1 MNRKFNTFSKL
12 AMVAGVAFLAVACEK
27 EDNDDNLTTTERVYT
42 IGYADGSGNPSAT
55 YVQGTTDLSEGDVTF
70 KDYGFEVPSTRT
82 ARVFTSSDGKT
93 MYSLDYGGGSIYKF
107 KVNGGQS
114 YTKVDETNIEQAMG
128 TAYPRWTRI
137 NDDVALLHSVST
149 ENIYDANGVYTH
161 TETTTRVMSVGLDEL
176 TINKISDFT
185 MPISTE
191 MQNTGDYVYRIDAP
205 VVMGDKVY
213 YGMGKSKY
221 DPATDQSIDAVYPN
235 VETLVLDYP
244 SLENPRIISTNVNG
258 ARGATNG
265 YRTSVSYE
273 DERGDVYQITT
284 VPDNTFETH
293 ILKITNGDY
302 DDNYSLNVS
311 SLLGENTISNGWFYV
326 GNGIGYVPYA
336 NSDQGAT
343 SDAVWSVARVD
354 LYNNTAVKL
363 NLPAN
368 LWLQQYQN
376 SVTVNG
382 EFKMAIA
389 PKGGEGYIYSFDVNS
404 TSADA
409 VTQGAKIQAG
419 ADSYYIGIY

>member
-1 MNRKFNTFSKL
+1 MNRKFNRFSKL
-12 AMVAGVAFLAVACEK
+12 AMAAGVAFLAVACEK
-27 EDNDDNLTTTERVYT
+27 DDNNDDSTTTERVYT
-42 IGYADGSGNPSAT
+42 LGYADGSGNPSAT
-55 YVQGTTDLSEGDVTF
+55 YVQGTTDLSEGDITF
-70 KDYGFEVPSTRT
+70 KGYGFEVPSTRT
-82 ARVFTSSDGKT
+82 ARIFTSSDGKT

-107 KVNGGQS
+107 TVNGGQN

-137 NDDVALLHSVST
+137 NDDVALLHSVAT
-149 ENIYDANGVYTH
+149 ENMYDANGVYTH
-161 TETTTRVMSVGLDEL
+161 TETTARVMSVGLDGL
-176 TINKISDFT
+176 TINEISDFT
-185 MPISTE
+185 IPMSAE
-191 MQNTGDYVYRIDAP
+191 MQNTGDYVFRIDAP
-205 VVMGDKVY
+205 VVIGDKVF
-213 YGMGKSKY
+213 YGMGKRKY
-221 DPATDQSIDAVYPN
+221 DPATDQNIDAIYPN

-265 YRTSVSYE
+265 YRTSVSYQ

-284 VPDNTFETH
+284 VPDNTFQTH
-293 ILKITNGDY
+293 ILKISNGDY
-302 DDNYSLNVS
+302 DDNYSLNLS

-336 NSDQGAT
+336 NSDQGGT

-354 LYNNTAVKL
+354 LYSNTAVKL
-363 NLPAN
+363 NLPAD

-376 SVTVNG
+376 SVVANG

-389 PKGGEGYIYSFDVNS
+389 PKGGEGYIYSFDVSS

-409 VTQGAKIQAG
+409 VTQGAKIEAG

>member
-12 AMVAGVAFLAVACEK
+12 AMAAGVAFLAVACEK
-27 EDNDDNLTTTERVYT
+27 DDNNDDSTTTERVYT
-42 IGYADGSGNPSAT
+42 LGYADGSGNPSAT
-55 YVQGTTDLSEGDVTF
+55 YVQGTTDLSEGDITF
-70 KDYGFEVPSTRT
+70 KGYGFEVPSTRT
-82 ARVFTSSDGKT
+82 ARIFTSSDGKT

-107 KVNGGQS
+107 TVNGGQN

-137 NDDVALLHSVST
+137 NDDVALLHSVAT
-149 ENIYDANGVYTH
+149 ENIYDTTGVYTH
-161 TETTTRVMSVGLDEL
+161 TETTARVMSVGLDGL
-176 TINKISDFT
+176 TINEISDFT
-185 MPISTE
+185 IPMSAE
-191 MQNTGDYVYRIDAP
+191 MQNTGDYVFRIDAP
-205 VVMGDKVY
+205 VVIGDKVF
-213 YGMGKSKY
+213 YGMGKRKY
-221 DPATDQSIDAVYPN
+221 DPATDQNIDAIYPN

-293 ILKITNGDY
+293 ILKISNGDY
-302 DDNYSLNVS
+302 DDNYSLNLS

-336 NSDQGAT
+336 NSDQGGT

-363 NLPAN
+363 NLPAD

-376 SVTVNG
+376 SVVANG

-389 PKGGEGYIYSFDVNS
+389 PKGGEGYIYSFDVSS

-409 VTQGAKIQAG
+409 VTQGAKIEAG

>member
-1 MNRKFNTFSKL
+1 MNLMFNRFSKL
-12 AMVAGVAFLAVACEK
+12 AVAASVAMFATACEEDGK
-27 EDNDDNLTTTERVYT
+27 ETNPTTTERVYT

-55 YVQGTTDLSEGDVTF
+55 FVQGTTDLAKGNVTF
-70 KDYGFEVPSTRT
+70 KDFGFEVPSTRT
-82 ARVFTSSDGKT
+82 ARVFTSSDGKI

-107 KVNGGQS
+107 EVKGGQE
-114 YTKVDETNIEQAMG
+114 YVKVDETNIEQAMG

-137 NDDVALLHSVST
+137 NDEVALLHSVAT
-149 ENIYDANGVYTH
+149 ERIYDGNGVYTH
-161 TETTTRVMSVGLDEL
+161 TETTARIMSVGLEGL
-176 TINKISDFT
+176 SINKVSDFT

-191 MQNTGDYVYRIDAP
+191 MQNTGDYVFRIDAP

-213 YGMGKSKY
+213 YGIGKRNY
-221 DPATDQSIDAVYPN
+221 DPDTDQNIDAAYPN

-273 DERGDVYQITT
+273 DERGDVYQIIT

-293 ILKITNGDY
+293 ILKITNGEY
-302 DDNYSLNVS
+302 DDNYSLNLS
-311 SLLGENTISNGWFYV
+311 SLVGENTISNGWFYV

-336 NSDQGAT
+336 NSDQGGT

-354 LYNNTAVKL
+354 LYNNSAVKL

-376 SVTVNG
+376 SVSANG

-389 PKGGEGYIYSFDVNS
+389 PKGGEGYIYSFDIS
-404 TSADA
+404 SSSADA
-409 VTQGAKIQAG
+409 ITKGAKIEAG

>member
-12 AMVAGVAFLAVACEK
+12 AMAAGVAFLAIACEK
-27 EDNDDNLTTTERVYT
+27 DDNNDDSTTTERVYT
-42 IGYADGSGNPSAT
+42 LGYADGSGNPSAT

-70 KDYGFEVPSTRT
+70 KGYGFEVPSTRT
-82 ARVFTSSDGKT
+82 ARIFTSSDGKT

-107 KVNGGQS
+107 TVNGGQN

-137 NDDVALLHSVST
+137 SDDVALLHSVAT
-149 ENIYDANGVYTH
+149 KNIYDTTGVYTH
-161 TETTTRVMSVGLDEL
+161 TETTARVMSVGLDGL
-176 TINKISDFT
+176 TINEISDFT
-185 MPISTE
+185 IPMSAE
-191 MQNTGDYVYRIDAP
+191 MQNTGDYVFRIDAP
-205 VVMGDKVY
+205 VVIGDKVF
-213 YGMGKSKY
+213 YGMGKRKY
-221 DPATDQSIDAVYPN
+221 DPATDQNIDAIYPN

-293 ILKITNGDY
+293 ILKISNGDY
-302 DDNYSLNVS
+302 DNNYSLNLS

-336 NSDQGAT
+336 NSDQGGT

-363 NLPAN
+363 NLPAD

-376 SVTVNG
+376 SVVANG

-389 PKGGEGYIYSFDVNS
+389 PKGGEGYIYSFDVSS

-409 VTQGAKIQAG
+409 VTQGAKIEAG